1 MQTKKNYPKRD
12 TWDSAF
18 FGKLIET
25 SGVSIAELS
34 NAVGMSEKSMYLY
47 RDTPADPSL
56 GVALKI
62 ADFFAVPLDA
72 LCGRCS
78 PDEIKSILA
87 DYPNRFKE
95 LRKHD
100 YEVMVEKKN
109 PAEIMDYLSLAAP
122 YPYNLMSVLIP
133 GENIIV
139 TEDRN
144 AAIKEA
150 IQDLPEK
157 ERIIIE
163 SYFYKEMSLKEI
175 GDFMGLTRERIRQ
188 IRNKALR
195 RMSAPDKLEKIRLGL
210 ENCKARQAV
219 IDRKLRMEEENLSLD
234 IMEEKLKARREQL
247 RKESAELKM
256 SFNDYVN
263 FKDTMQTTIENLSLS
278 SRSYNALKK
287 DGRNTVEDVIRL
299 LDGKTLGELPNIGI
313 RSVQEIIETIDNF
326 TGRHYSV
333 EDQMPSY
340 NRR

>member
-18 FGKLIET
+18 FGKMIET

-34 NAVGMSEKSMYLY
+34 TAVGMSEKSMYLY

-62 ADFFAVPLDA
+62 ADFFAIPLDA
-72 LCGRCS
+72 LCGRCE
-78 PDEIKSILA
+78 PDDIKRILD
-87 DYPNRFKE
+87 DYPHRFKE

-100 YEVMVEKKN
+100 YEVLVEKKN
-109 PAEIMDYLSLAAP
+109 PTEIMDYLSLAAP
-122 YPYNLMSVLIP
+122 YPYNLMSVLLP

-139 TEDRN
+139 TADRES
-144 AAIKEA
+144 AIKEA
-150 IQDLPEK
+150 IQDLPDK
-157 ERIIIE
+157 ERFIIE
-163 SYFYKEMSLKEI
+163 SYFYKDMSLKEI
-175 GDFMGLTRERIRQ
+175 GDCMGLTRERIRQ

-210 ENCKARQAV
+210 ETSKARQEV
-219 IDRKLRMEEENLSLD
+219 LDRKLRLEAESLALD
-234 IMEEKLKARREQL
+234 KMEEKIKARREQL
-247 RKESAELKM
+247 KKESDELKM
-256 SFNDYVN
+256 PFADYVH
-263 FKDTMQTTIENLSLS
+263 FKDLMQTKVEDLSLS

-299 LDGKTLGELPNIGI
+299 LDKKTLGELPNLGL
-313 RSVQEIIETIDNF
+313 RSVREIVGRIEEL
-326 TGRHYSV
+326 TGRHYPV
-333 EDQMPSY
+333 EDQMSSY